1 VCLTRDYLLFC
12 VFILTLYFLHASI
25 ISRAFV
31 EFQGRDS
38 RLLQRNSQS
47 RRKAGGKMNA
57 LDRFMEY
64 FVAGVFLCVG
74 LAKIWSYQR
83 RPKPLGA
90 QPARL
95 PFGLPY
101 GLVIAVALFEVLAA
115 LALPTPYSFL
125 PHVMI
130 APLAIAGLALLTWSA
145 AFYHMRRRESAVPN
159 LALFLL
165 VMFVAVARWI

>member
-1 VCLTRDYLLFC
+1 
-12 VFILTLYFLHASI
+12 
-25 ISRAFV
+25 
-31 EFQGRDS
+31 
-38 RLLQRNSQS
+38 
-47 RRKAGGKMNA
+47 MNA

-90 QPARL
+90 QRASFPIA
-95 PFGLPY
+95 LPY
-101 GLVIAVALFEVLAA
+101 GLVIAAGMFEVVAA
-115 LALPTPYSFL
+115 LALLTPYSFL
-125 PHVMI
+125 PHVMV
-130 APLAIAGLALLTWSA
+130 APLAITGLALLTGIGA
-145 AFYHMRRRESAVPN
+145 VYHMRRRESAVPN

>member
-1 VCLTRDYLLFC
+1 
-12 VFILTLYFLHASI
+12 
-25 ISRAFV
+25 
-31 EFQGRDS
+31 
-38 RLLQRNSQS
+38 
-47 RRKAGGKMNA
+47 MNN
-57 LDRFMEY
+57 LDRFMVY

-74 LAKIWSYQR
+74 LAKIWSYQH

-101 GLVIAVALFEVLAA
+101 GIVIAVGLIEVLAA

-130 APLAIAGLALLTWSA
+130 APLAIAGLALLTWTA
-145 AFYHMRRRESAVPN
+145 AFYSMRRHETAVPN
-159 LALFLL
+159 LVLFLL
-165 VMFVAVARWI
+165 VMFVALARWM